1 MKRTGIL
8 VLGLAV
14 AAAAL
19 LGGVRTV
26 SADPVNAKNAQTIEV
41 TCDNG
46 ISGTFEVVTNGNG
59 MWTPGHV
66 IGSNQ
71 MLIPYSFEFTETF
84 TPTGG
89 GDPEVFTESIAKN
102 APRNGRLAEC
112 TFGETITIPEGT
124 IEFTGVVGVSY
135 TPAR

>member
-1 MKRTGIL
+1 MKRASIPA
-8 VLGLAV
+8 LALIA

-19 LGGVRTV
+19 FGVVGTAN
-26 SADPVNAKNAQTIEV
+26 ADPENSPNSEIIEL
-41 TCDNG
+41 TCTGG
-46 ISGTFEVVTNGNG
+46 ISGTFEIVTNGNG

-89 GDPEVFTESIAKN
+89 GDPEVFTESIAKK